1 MNLGKKFYWVYK
13 RFMLN
18 HFRRVFIDQEWM
30 RWKGYKVDWE
40 HPRDKNEKIQWLLCY
55 SDTSMWSLCA
65 DKYRVREYVKSKGQE
80 DILVPLLGVW
90 DKPKDIDF
98 ESLPEKFVIRCNHD
112 SGSTIIVDKA
122 KGFDPDAI
130 RSDLASHLRRRFG
143 YWSGEMFYNK
153 IKRRIIAE
161 RYLEQDIPTI
171 QGAPVDYKV
180 WCFNGKPYS
189 IWVNYNRTR
198 EWTYINVYD
207 LDWNIRPEASLFNES
222 FRDGKGLVPKPAC
235 LDEMLSVASVLSE
248 GFPEVRVDFYIS
260 EGNLYF
266 GEMTFSSVAGK
277 MKRFTDEYLRELGAQ
292 CVLPEKKVN
301 SRARRRK
308 SRPE

>member
-1 MNLGKKFYWVYK
+1 MNLGKKFYWIYK

-18 HFRRVFIDQEWM
+18 HFRRVFINQEWM

-40 HPRDKNEKIQWLLCY
+40 HPRDMNEKIQWLLCY

-65 DKYRVREYVKSKGQE
+65 DKYRVREYVKSKGLE

-207 LDWNIRPEASLFNES
+207 LDWNLRPEASLFNES

-260 EGNLYF
+260 GGNLYF

-292 CVLPEKKVN
+292 CVLPEKKIN